1 VGGEGEG
8 EEEGEKQTPHSA
20 GRPTQDWI
28 SRTLRS
34 QPEPEPRVRS
44 LTD

>member
-34 QPEPEPRVRS
+34 QPGPEPGVGGS
-44 LTD
+44 TD